1 MADNGFTKVLKEHTK
16 QDNVAFESIH
26 SHLDRLD
33 KATNTDLIVYKIDE
47 LKTQFNTLE
56 AKIDN
61 NFVTKTE
68 FDPIKRLVYG
78 MVALILVGVL
88 SAILAAIIKKG

>member
-1 MADNGFTKVLKEHTK
+1 MADNEFTKALKDHTK
-16 QDNVAFESIH
+16 QDTAAFESIH

-47 LKTQFNTLE
+47 LKTQFNNLE
-56 AKIDN
+56 DKIDN

-78 MVALILVGVL
+78 MVGVILTGVIMG
-88 SAILAAIIKKG
+88 ILAIVIKKG

>member
-1 MADNGFTKVLKEHTK
+1 MNNDFAKVLQDHSK
-16 QDNVAFESIH
+16 QDSVAFDSIH

-47 LKTQFNTLE
+47 LKKQFNNLE
-56 AKIDN
+56 EKIDN

-78 MVALILVGVL
+78 MVGIILTGVIVG
-88 SAILAAIIKKG
+88 ILAIIIKKG